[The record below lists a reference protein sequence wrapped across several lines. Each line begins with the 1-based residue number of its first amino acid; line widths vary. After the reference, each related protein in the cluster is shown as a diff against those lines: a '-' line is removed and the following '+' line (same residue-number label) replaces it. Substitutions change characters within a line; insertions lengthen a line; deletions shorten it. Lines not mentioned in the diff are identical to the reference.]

1 MFDFKK
7 LDELKAELTTAESF
21 ADVMEFFFDHLGEN
35 PEFTALG
42 KQVKSPFMTAVVQRV
57 AEELLGPGVR
67 VTGKR
72 FVLLKKQRFLH
83 GTVQFDGRLVVLF
96 FFKDIDMGMLCCQI
110 GAESRFARFTGYVM
124 ESDDPPVLSPTSSKL
139 VH

>member
-1 MFDFKK
+1 MFDLKQ
-7 LDELKAELTTAESF
+7 LDELKNRLTAAGSF
-21 ADVMEFFFDHLGEN
+21 ADVMEYFFDHFGEN

-42 KQVKSPFMTAVVQRV
+42 KQVKSPFMNAVVQRLG
-57 AEELLGPGVR
+57 EQFLGPGVR

-83 GTVQFDGRLVVLF
+83 GAVQFDGRLAVLF
-96 FFKDIDMGMLCCQI
+96 FFKDIDMGLLCCQI
-110 GAESRFARFTGYVM
+110 GAESRFARFTGYVVPS
-124 ESDDPPVLSPTSSKL
+124 EDPPVLSPTSSKL